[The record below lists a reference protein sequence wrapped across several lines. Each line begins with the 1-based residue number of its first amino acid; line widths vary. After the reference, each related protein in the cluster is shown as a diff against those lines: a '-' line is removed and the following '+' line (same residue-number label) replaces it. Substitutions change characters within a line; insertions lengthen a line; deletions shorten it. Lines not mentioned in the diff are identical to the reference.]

1 MDDKEIHAIQAQA
14 ALDLSVEKPGL
25 SKYFCELAVDHCYRG
40 LKLDGDKDKD
50 IKLYLIRAIANA
62 RLGFYPCAL
71 EDCDNA
77 IGLYDNSAELYLM
90 RASVHEK
97 KDALDKARADR
108 DKALEL
114 AKEQGQ
120 TELAELIQKTWP
132 N

>member
-1 MDDKEIHAIQAQA
+1 MDDKETHAIQAQV
-14 ALDLSVEKPGL
+14 ALNLSIAEPEL
-25 SKYFCELAVDHCYRG
+25 SKYFCERVVYHCYYG
-40 LKLDGDKDKD
+40 LQLDDKD
-50 IKLYLIRAIANA
+50 IRLHLMNGIANLK
-62 RLGFYPCAL
+62 LGFYPCAL